1 MNMNEK
7 LWKEFLKTP
16 QTKKEKETLGEAVVA
31 IVEETKERLR
41 EGETGVAFEDVV
53 VAVAQGKNPGK
64 KGNLKMKGHGGKW
77 KGMLYKDL
85 AKVALAKMG
94 LKPGSDPSAKKY
106 SPKDDEGGEKFKGD
120 PKTDIILDGKRIS
133 LKLPGPIQF
142 ASGEGP
148 SSEDAMKKSL
158 EEFLAR
164 LPKEKLDEAMQKQI
178 SEALKAAVEDFF
190 GVLRQTY
197 GKRYLPSG
205 PGVNGYIAQIV
216 AKAEKDYNWKD
227 KDGNIVGKWPS
238 SSWEGKAA
246 LTKQGTIRQV
256 FPDVKEWIKYWVR
269 KSMQNAW
276 SNDRNADISYDK
288 FKKEVTVILQQ
299 KLATLML
306 QQEGFYNI
314 LIDEWL
320 TGRRQFKKNPNAVAE
335 YLLSPDGYYP
345 IKTEQDTA
353 ALAKEWRDYIKTGIR
368 GKGREFLSK
377 SITVRIDFDANK
389 YYKSLADA
397 LEDTAEEAASKANI
411 LPEDSTTTSP
421 VEEITSEMF
430 KDLVGDI
437 SIEVDPDNI
446 S

>member
-1 MNMNEK
+1 MNEK

-31 IVEETKERLR
+31 IVEETKERLH
-41 EGETGVAFEDVV
+41 EGQTGTAFEVVV
-53 VAVAQGKNPGK
+53 VAVAKGKNPGK
-64 KGNLKMKGHGGKW
+64 KGNLKMGDHGGKW
-77 KGMLYKDL
+77 KKMSYKDL

-94 LKPGSDPSAKKY
+94 LKPGDVPDAKKY
-106 SPKDDEGGEKFKGD
+106 SLPDDEDEEQLKGD

-148 SSEDAMKKSL
+148 SSEDAIKKSL
-158 EEFLAR
+158 EEFLAS
-164 LPKEKLDEAMQKQI
+164 LPKQNLKAQAQKQI
-178 SEALKAAVEDFF
+178 REALEASVEDFF

-197 GKRYLPSG
+197 GKRYLPVDADTNSYWDLIIDK
-205 PGVNGYIAQIV
+205 VI
-216 AKAEKDYNWKD
+216 KNWQGDENNPK
-227 KDGNIVGKWPS
+227 GKWPS
-238 SSWEGKAA
+238 GSEVPADVKRKGPP
-246 LTKQGTIRQV
+246 QEV
-256 FPDVKEWIKYWVR
+256 FPDLNDWV
-269 KSMQNAW
+269 SYYLDLAIGNAYT
-276 SNDRNADISYDK
+276 NDRNADISYNK
-288 FKKEVTVILQQ
+288 FKEEVTVVLQQ
-299 KLATLML
+299 KLVDLML
-306 QQEGFYNI
+306 QSDGFYNI

-320 TGRRQFKKNPNAVAE
+320 TGRRQFNKTPSAVAE

-353 ALAKEWRDYIKTGIR
+353 ALAKEWKDYIKTGIR
-368 GKGREFLSK
+368 AKGRPFLSK
-377 SITVRIDFDANK
+377 AITVRIDFDANK

-397 LEDTAEEAASKANI
+397 LVDAAEEAASKANI

-430 KDLVGDI
+430 KDLRGDI
-437 SIEVDPDNI
+437 SIEIDPDNI